1 MPNLTDIPDL
11 EEEPGGP
18 PKESFRF
25 LLLGALGVV
34 CGDIGT
40 SPIYAFREALHA
52 GVGYDALEKDDIF
65 GVISLIFWA
74 LMLVVTIKY
83 IIFVLRADNNGE
95 GGILSLMALVHEHV
109 RKRKKWVLVLGV
121 VGASL
126 FFGDSVI
133 MPAMSVL
140 SAIEGLEI
148 VAPDLE
154 TFIVPVT
161 VGVLVLLFMIQRF
174 GTNRMS
180 AIFGPVMLLWF
191 LILGILGAWH
201 IFDNMSILAALQPW
215 YGVGYIVY
223 NPSIAFV
230 VVGAVFLAVTGA
242 EALYADLGHFGRR
255 PIIAAWLIIAFPCLI
270 LNYFGQ
276 GAFILSNGE
285 AMTNPFYQM
294 VPKWGLV
301 PMIFLA
307 TLATVIASQAVITGA
322 FSMVRQAV
330 QLNILPRLEILHTS
344 AATPGQIYIPRVNFI
359 LMVLIVAL
367 VISFG
372 RSSNLASAYGIAVA
386 GNMLVTTLLLFIV
399 MLQIWRWNII
409 IAVVLALVFGI
420 VDLLFFSANLL
431 KIKDGAWVS
440 ILLATAMGIVVWTW
454 VRGSRQMFRKIRRHE
469 VALDIVIKKLLADEP
484 PLIPGTAVFL
494 TGDPERV
501 PTALLHSLKHYKVLH
516 DHNVILTV
524 RTASR
529 PRVRNKDRA
538 RVSQINKRFMLVTLR
553 FGFMEQPN
561 VPRALGLTR
570 QLGWKFDMMTSSFF
584 VSRRSI
590 KGDPKSGMPRWQR
603 KLFFTMAGS
612 AMDATQ
618 YFQIPPDR
626 VIEIGTQVVV

>member
-1 MPNLTDIPDL
+1 MANLTDIPDL

-18 PKESFRF
+18 PKESFRL

-52 GVGYDALEKDDIF
+52 GVGHDALEREDIF

-109 RKRKKWVLVLGV
+109 RKRKKWALALGV
-121 VGASL
+121 VGSSL

-154 TFIVPVT
+154 AFIVPAT
-161 VGVLVLLFMIQRF
+161 VGVLLLLFSMQRF
-174 GTNRMS
+174 GTTRMS
-180 AIFGPVMLLWF
+180 VVFGPVMLVWF
-191 LILGILGAWH
+191 LALGILGAWH
-201 IFDNMSILAALQPW
+201 IFDDMSILAALQPW
-215 YGVGYIVY
+215 YGASYVIY

-230 VVGAVFLAVTGA
+230 VIGAVFLAVTGA
-242 EALYADLGHFGRR
+242 EALYADLGHFGRN
-255 PIIAAWLIIAFPCLI
+255 PIIAAWLVIAFPCLV

-276 GAFILSNGE
+276 GAFILTNGE
-285 AMTNPFYQM
+285 AMANPFYQM
-294 VPKWGLV
+294 VPEWALV
-301 PMIFLA
+301 PMIILA

-322 FSMVRQAV
+322 FSMARQAV

-344 AATPGQIYIPRVNFI
+344 ATTPGQIYVPRVNFI
-359 LMVLIVAL
+359 LAAL
-367 VISFG
+367 VLLLVIGFG
-372 RSSNLASAYGIAVA
+372 RSSRLASAYGIAVA

-399 MLQIWRWNII
+399 MLRIWKWNII
-409 IAVVLALVFGI
+409 IAFALTLAFSI

-431 KIKDGAWVS
+431 KIREGAWVS
-440 ILLATAMGIVVWTW
+440 IGLAALMGILVWTW
-454 VRGSRQMFRKIRRHE
+454 LRGSRNLFRKTRKNE
-469 VALDIVIKKLLADEP
+469 VALDLIVEKLLADEP
-484 PLIPGTAVFL
+484 PLIPGTAIFL

-501 PTALLHSLKHYKVLH
+501 PTALMHSLKHYKVLH
-516 DHNVILTV
+516 EHNVILTV

-561 VPRALGLTR
+561 IPRALGLCR
-570 QLGWKFDMMTSSFF
+570 QLGWKFDMMTTSFF

-590 KGDPKSGMPRWQR
+590 KSSPKSDMPHWQR

-618 YFQIPPDR
+618 YFQIPTDR